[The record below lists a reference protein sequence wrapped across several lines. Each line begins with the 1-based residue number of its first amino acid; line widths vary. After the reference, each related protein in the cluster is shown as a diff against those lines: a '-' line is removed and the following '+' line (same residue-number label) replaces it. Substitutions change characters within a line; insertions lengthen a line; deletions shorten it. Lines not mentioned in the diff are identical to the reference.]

1 MKFINR
7 IKIEN
12 KKRFILLISL
22 FVIFFYSLNIV
33 FVIDYQLDT
42 PLFMNG
48 ANQTFNIEQGQ
59 GLKEISENLDEAGL
73 IRGKIWFTGYI
84 MYKGWAAK
92 LQAGE
97 YVLSSALS
105 IRQISRKIVGGDTLT
120 NEIRVTIPEGFTNKQ
135 IDARLASKGLIEP
148 GEILARPELEGYLF
162 PDTYD
167 FEKDATVDEII
178 VTMMDNFDKK
188 LSKNLVAEIERQG
201 KTIKEIIAMASIIEK
216 ELPLYYD
223 KRIIS
228 GIFWNRIGDNY
239 PLQSCATIAYI
250 LGVDKWIYSTEDTK
264 IESPYN
270 TYQNKGLP
278 PGPINNPGILSIKAA
293 VYPID
298 TDYYFF
304 LSAPGGQTIYSRT
317 FEEHVANKNKYL
329 R

>member
-1 MKFINR
+1 MIKFKIN
-7 IKIEN
+7 N
-12 KKRFILLISL
+12 KKRFIFL
-22 FVIFFYSLNIV
+22 FVLIIIFFYSLSTV
-33 FVIDYQLDT
+33 FVIDYQIDA
-42 PLFMNG
+42 PLFING
-48 ANQTFNIEQGQ
+48 ANQVFTIEPGQ
-59 GLKEISENLDEAGL
+59 GLKEIAENLNQAGL
-73 IRGKIWFTGYI
+73 IRGKSWFIGYI
-84 MYKGWAAK
+84 LYKGWAAK

-105 IRQISRKIVGGDTLT
+105 IRQISRKIVGGDAITHET
-120 NEIRVTIPEGFTNKQ
+120 RVTIPEGFTLKQ
-135 IDARLASKGLIEP
+135 IDARLAKKELIKP
-148 GEILARPELEGYLF
+148 GELLARSELEGYLF

-167 FEKDATVDEII
+167 FNKDATLDEII
-178 VTMMDNFDKK
+178 VIMMDNFDKK

-201 KTIKEIIAMASIIEK
+201 KTIKEIITMASVIEK

-228 GIFWNRIGDNY
+228 GIFWKRIRDNY

-264 IESPYN
+264 IDSPYN

-293 VYPID
+293 VYPIS

-304 LSAPGGQTIYSRT
+304 LSAPGGQTIFSRT
-317 FEEHVANKNKYL
+317 FEEHSDNKAKYL